1 MLERIRIVLCET
13 SHPGNIGAVARAMKT
28 MGLGRLVL
36 VNPKDYPSADATAR
50 ASGADDVLATA
61 EVVSN
66 LDAALAGVSYA
77 VGTSARLRRIPMP
90 QLDPR
95 ESARQLVA
103 EAATQEVAVLFGR
116 ERSGLSN
123 AEIDRCHA
131 LVNIPANPDY
141 QSLNLGAA
149 AQVICYELRMAM
161 LAATATSGT
170 EEAVAHQ
177 PATGEHL
184 ESFFG
189 HLEAALLEIGF
200 LDPKQSQSML
210 RRLRRLFQRAR
221 PDDTEIHILRGI
233 LSRAQAAARKD
244 PEAG

>member
-1 MLERIRIVLCET
+1 MLDRIRIVLCET

-36 VNPKDYPSADATAR
+36 VNPKDYPSAEATAR
-50 ASGADDVLATA
+50 ASGADDVLAAA
-61 EVVSN
+61 EVVSD
-66 LDAALAGVSYA
+66 LEDALTGVGYA

-95 ESARQLVA
+95 ESAERVMT
-103 EAATQEVAVLFGR
+103 EAASQDVAVLFGR

-161 LAATATSGT
+161 LAGTSATKPDNGH
-170 EEAVAHQ
+170 E

-189 HLEAALLEIGF
+189 HLETALLDIGF
-200 LDPKQSQSML
+200 LDPKQSESML

-221 PDDTEIHILRGI
+221 PDDTEVHILRGI
-233 LSRAQAAARKD
+233 LSRAQAAAGKVRK
-244 PEAG
+244 G